1 MITLKDKSKVLTK
14 VYQTCNYNFDGRK
27 CTLNQKW
34 NNNKCWSECKNPKE
48 KYYIL
53 NPAKFSCEN
62 GKYAK
67 SIIDN
72 SVIMCDEI
80 MKATNST

>member
-53 NPAKFSCEN
+53 NFEF
-62 GKYAK
+62 
-67 SIIDN
+67 
-72 SVIMCDEI
+72 
-80 MKATNST
+80 